1 LPVTDPY
8 ADWRLKGEAGDVD
21 FVVPASTYLQMITM
35 EPIPFTKSENRDGGS
50 DRSRIDGIVGRS
62 VVLQRVLE
70 QVEIVAPTDSTVL
83 VLGETGTGKE
93 LVARAIHRLSPRR
106 LSPFVTLNCAAIPA
120 GLLES
125 ELFGHERGA
134 FTNAVAQKLG
144 RFELAHG
151 GTLFLDEVGDI
162 PLELQSKFLRVLQE
176 QEFERLG
183 GTRTIKVDI
192 RLIAATN
199 RDLEALV
206 ADRQF
211 RSDLYYR
218 LNVFPIVNPPLRE
231 RQGDI
236 SPLIEHFMHK
246 FAGRMNKRVDTISA
260 EAMLALS
267 RYHWPGNVRELE
279 NLIERAVILSHG
291 PQLNVPLAELRQRR
305 RKHSVDPHR
314 SLATLEDFEREHI
327 RHALQESNWMIGG
340 QTGAAARLGIKRT
353 TLQSKMT
360 KLGIERP
367 CRGVSELEGSI
378 PTF

>member
-1 LPVTDPY
+1 
-8 ADWRLKGEAGDVD
+8 
-21 FVVPASTYLQMITM
+21 M
-35 EPIPFTKSENRDGGS
+35 EPIPFTNLQNRDHDGERGP
-50 DRSRIDGIVGRS
+50 IDGIVGRS
-62 VVLQRVLE
+62 DALRRVLQ
-70 QVEIVAPTDSTVL
+70 QVETVAPTDSTVL
-83 VLGETGTGKE
+83 ILGETGTGKE
-93 LVARAIHRLSPRR
+93 LVARAIHRLSTRR
-106 LSPFVTLNCAAIPA
+106 LSPFVTLNCAAIPSE
-120 GLLES
+120 LLES

-134 FTNAVAQKLG
+134 FTNASAQKLG

-162 PLELQSKFLRVLQE
+162 PLEVQSKFLRVLQE

-183 GTRTIKVDI
+183 GTRTIRVDI

-199 RDLEALV
+199 RDLETLV

-218 LNVFPIVNPPLRE
+218 INVFPIVNPPLRE
-231 RQGDI
+231 REGDVAA
-236 SPLIEHFMHK
+236 LVEHFMRK
-246 FAGRMNKRVDTISA
+246 CAGRMNKRIDTISA
-260 EAMLALS
+260 EAMMALS
-267 RYHWPGNVRELE
+267 GYHWPGNVRELE
-279 NLIERAVILSHG
+279 NLIERAVILSPG

-305 RKHSVDPHR
+305 RQHPVDVYP

-327 RHALQESNWMIGG
+327 RHVLQESNWMIGG
-340 QTGAAARLGIKRT
+340 QSGAAARLGIKRT

-367 CRGVSELEGSI
+367 GRGGGQLEESI